1 MILLKSIKIDSIE
14 ALRKAVQ
21 TAVELEHATIPPYL
35 TAMFSLANTEN
46 TKIAGLIHSV
56 VIEEMLHLTIACNVL
71 NAIGGSPVLNKP
83 DFVPNYPG
91 PLPGG
96 VESDLTVPIA
106 KFSQDLI
113 KNVFMVIEEPEDP
126 IDIKLGLH
134 EMPCASTVDSD
145 HLTKLRAELQERAAA
160 LEAQEHLTIG
170 EYYGYIKIL
179 LEILEII
186 AKLKGSSIF
195 TGDLKKQVVNTQWF
209 PKNELFPVTDLA
221 SAKKAI
227 DLIVDQGEGTS
238 TDPFID
244 SDNEPAED
252 HEPAHYYR
260 FQEIYMG
267 KELMKDSSAKVGYS
281 FSGAEIPFFPNQVPN
296 MKENPKTSNYPPSSL
311 AYLNSKLF
319 NYNYTNLLNSL
330 HETFNGAPNKLSN
343 AMGSMYALR
352 LYALKLMALPDPN
365 NPGYVAGPSYEY
377 VTTKDLTA
385 EEKTALNTDKESA

>member
-1 MILLKSIKIDSIE
+1 MILLKNIKIDSID
-14 ALRKAVQ
+14 ALRNAVQ

-46 TKIAGLIHSV
+46 TKIAGLIKSV
-56 VIEEMLHLTIACNVL
+56 VIEEMLHLTIACNIL

-83 DFVPNYPG
+83 SFVPNYPG

-96 VESDLTVPIA
+96 VEGSLTVPIA
-106 KFSQDLI
+106 KFSKNLV

-134 EMPCASTVDSD
+134 LMDRVKIADSGN
-145 HLTKLRAELQERAAA
+145 LEALKAELQEKAKA
-160 LEAQEHLTIG
+160 LENKENLTIG

-179 LEILEII
+179 LEVLEIT
-186 AKLKGSSIF
+186 AQLECTTIF
-195 TGDLKKQVVNTQWF
+195 TGDPERQVVNTKWF
-209 PKNELFPVTDLA
+209 PSNELFPVTDLD

-227 DLIVDQGEGTS
+227 DLIVDQGEGSS
-238 TDPFID
+238 TDPFIKD
-244 SDNEPAED
+244 GDEAAGE

-260 FQEIYMG
+260 FEEIYMG
-267 KELMKDSSAKVGYS
+267 KELEEDSSAEVGYS
-281 FSGAEIPFFPNQVPN
+281 YSGAEIPFFPSQVPN

-311 AYLNSKLF
+311 AFLSSNLF

-330 HETFNGAPNKLSN
+330 HETFNGEPDKLNN

-377 VTTKDLTA
+377 VAKEDLTV
-385 EEKTALNTDKESA
+385 EELTTLNS